1 MALFNSYQ
9 PYQVYNPY
17 QQYYAQAQTQQQ
29 TTQIQNGGFV
39 LVKDIEEA
47 RNYPVAP
54 GVSVTFKNE
63 NAPYVYTKTLGL
75 SQLDQPVFET
85 YRLIKEDEE
94 PQVNVVAPIMPEITT
109 YLSIEEAEVMRNE
122 IKALKEEIDFLK
134 EYIEEGDSKDVKHDK
149 PTIKPDEQ
157 SDADVAK

>member
-29 TTQIQNGGFV
+29 TPQIQNGGFV

-54 GVSVTFKNE
+54 NVSVIFKNE
-63 NAPYVYTKTLGL
+63 NAPYIYTKTLGL
-75 SQLDQPVFET
+75 SQLDQPIFET
-85 YRLIKEDEE
+85 YRLIKEEDN
-94 PQVNVVAPIMPEITT
+94 PQVVAPVMQPPTIPN
-109 YLSIEEAEVMRNE
+109 YLSVEEADIMRNE
-122 IKALKEEIDFLK
+122 INTLKEELAFLK
-134 EYIEEGDSKDVKHDK
+134 EYIEEDSRDVKHDK